1 MAEDT
6 RYQQLTLDLLPTHM
20 LRRIHILAGEYRA
33 ITYVTKIETETELA
47 IYILEQNTKSALSQ
61 QDTKGARG
69 QDGPC

>member
-1 MAEDT
+1 
-6 RYQQLTLDLLPTHM
+6 M